1 MYNEK
6 QNKGTHCHICTGCGR
21 CMGENQG
28 IDILSKSPL
37 EKEDIFAMEGT
48 FDKCLV
54 AVDIGTTTVAM
65 QLFDLDGSLTDL
77 FVCVNPQVEYGAD
90 VLSRIQAATDQN
102 KAEKMKRMI
111 RDVLKQGIER
121 FRKHVC
127 KEDLYMVLAAN
138 TTMIYLLMGFDTTE
152 LGRAPF
158 MATHLQE
165 MWTEI
170 EGVPCYIFP
179 GLSAFVGGDIVAG
192 IYALDMLKKEE
203 LTLLIDL
210 GTNGE
215 MVLGNATKQIACS
228 TAAGP
233 AFEGEPNRGIWGA
246 DMISILASLLQD
258 GIVDET
264 GLLSE
269 NYFEEGILIGNV
281 HVSQQAIRNIQLAKA
296 AIAAGIEILVKEFG
310 VTLNK
315 IGKVVLAGGFGYYL
329 NPKDAATIGLLPKE
343 LVEVTVAGGN
353 IVLAGVAKYGKKML
367 GSKEISRVNGLEEDI
382 YQTRILNIANIK
394 GFEELYLQR
403 INIK

>member
-21 CMGENQG
+21 CMGENPE

-37 EKEDIFAMEGT
+37 AKEDIFAMEGS

-54 AVDIGTTTVAM
+54 AVDIGTTTVVM
-65 QLFDLDGSLTDL
+65 QLFDLDGSLMDQ

-90 VLSRIQAATDQN
+90 VLSRIQAASDSI
-102 KAEKMKRMI
+102 KAEKMKHMI

-121 FRKHVC
+121 FGKHIC
-127 KEDLYMVLAAN
+127 KKDLYMVLAAN
-138 TTMIYLLMGFDTTE
+138 TTMIYLLMGFDTAE

-158 MATHLQE
+158 TATHLQE
-165 MWTEI
+165 MQTDI

-179 GLSAFVGGDIVAG
+179 GVSAFVGGDIVAG
-192 IYALDMLKKEE
+192 MYALDMLKNEE

-215 MVLGNATKQIACS
+215 MVLGNATKRIACS

-233 AFEGEPNRGIWGA
+233 AFEGGPNRGIWGA
-246 DMISILASLLQD
+246 DMISILARLLQD

-296 AIAAGIEILVKEFG
+296 AIAAGIEILTREFG
-310 VTLNK
+310 VTLRK
-315 IGKVVLAGGFGYYL
+315 IDKVVLAGGFGYYL
-329 NPKDAATIGLLPKE
+329 KPKDAAAIGLLPKE
-343 LVEVTVAGGN
+343 LVEVTVTGGN
-353 IVLAGVAKYGKKML
+353 IVLAGVTKYGKKML
-367 GSKEISRVNGLEEDI
+367 GSKEISLVNDLDEQI
-382 YQTRILNIANIK
+382 LQTKILNIANIK
-394 GFEELYLQR
+394 EFEELYLQR